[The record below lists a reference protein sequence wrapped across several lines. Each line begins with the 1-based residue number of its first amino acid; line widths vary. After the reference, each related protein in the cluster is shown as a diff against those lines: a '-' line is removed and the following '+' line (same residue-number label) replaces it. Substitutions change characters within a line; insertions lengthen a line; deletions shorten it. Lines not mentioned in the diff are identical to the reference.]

1 MVRRYRREA
10 VASLRLIPAQ
20 DSIAHRRAA
29 TFRVPLGQSQSTPT
43 REVPLD
49 GSPTKPLMGLVG
61 LVGLE
66 TNKAGLVLSE
76 PKQQVLRLSARGFR
90 IFPCKPREKEPAIC
104 GWKQAATTDPTQ
116 LVRWFDEFPE
126 SNWGLV
132 TGPIPAIFVLDV
144 DGIKGL
150 NSFFELCG
158 RDLRQVE
165 LACATLGVRTPRGS
179 HLYYRY
185 PAEMRICNSA
195 GKLAAGCD
203 IRSGGGFVLCPPSVH
218 PSGEPYRWLG
228 GAEDVCIASAPAWLL
243 ERIAIP
249 RI

>member
-1 MVRRYRREA
+1 
-10 VASLRLIPAQ
+10 
-20 DSIAHRRAA
+20 
-29 TFRVPLGQSQSTPT
+29 
-43 REVPLD
+43 
-49 GSPTKPLMGLVG
+49 
-61 LVGLE
+61 VGLE
-66 TNKAGLVLSE
+66 KNKAGLVPSE
-76 PKQQVLRLSARGFR
+76 PEHQVLRLSGRGLR
-90 IFPCKPREKEPAIC
+90 LFPCKPREKEPAIR
-104 GWKQAATTDPTQ
+104 GWKQAATTDTTQ

-165 LACATLGVRTPRGS
+165 LACATLGVKTPRGS
-179 HLYYRY
+179 HLYFQH

-195 GKLAAGCD
+195 GRLAAGCD
-203 IRSGGGFVLCPPSVH
+203 IRSGGGFVLCPPSIH

-228 GAEDVCIASAPAWLL
+228 GAEDMRIASAPAWLL